1 MTTEIP
7 DNHEIRQVWA
17 DNETLRTIDGT
28 IEMAR
33 AGDRGAIETLM
44 GSFVMKVENG
54 RNPAPEIMSWI
65 AESFLRILEREPADV
80 AFGLR
85 PGPGGK
91 RPPLDSK
98 GREHRARIAA
108 YILQYCSPDERGSI
122 TKAIG
127 AAVQKFNISEGKA
140 RQIFDAYKLD

>member
-17 DNETLRTIDGT
+17 DNKTLRTIDGT

-33 AGDRGAIETLM
+33 TGDRGVIETLM

-65 AESFLRILEREPADV
+65 AESFLHILEREQADV

-98 GREHRARIAA
+98 GRAKRARIAA
-108 YILQYCSPDERGSI
+108 YVLQNCSPDERGSI
-122 TKAIG
+122 TKAIR
-127 AAVQKFNISEGKA
+127 AAAEKFRISESSA
-140 RQIFDAYKLD
+140 RQIFDAYRLD

>member
-7 DNHEIRQVWA
+7 DDHEIRQVWA
-17 DNETLRTIDGT
+17 DNEKLRTVDGT

-33 AGDRGAIETLM
+33 SGDRQAIETLM

-54 RNPAPEIMSWI
+54 RKPPPEIMGWI
-65 AESFLRILEREPADV
+65 AESFLHILDREPADV

-98 GREHRARIAA
+98 GREQRARIAA
-108 YILQYCSPDERGSI
+108 YVLQNCSPDERGSI
-122 TKAIG
+122 TKAVR
-127 AAVQKFNISEGKA
+127 AAAEKFNISEGKA
-140 RQIFDAYKLD
+140 RQIFDAYRLD